1 MLLLIGCCP
10 ALAVRFPD
18 AVEKKIVLVGRES
31 ASVAEL
37 FGFGEA
43 NPLLL
48 LFSAAYQGDG

>member
-31 ASVAEL
+31 TSVAEL